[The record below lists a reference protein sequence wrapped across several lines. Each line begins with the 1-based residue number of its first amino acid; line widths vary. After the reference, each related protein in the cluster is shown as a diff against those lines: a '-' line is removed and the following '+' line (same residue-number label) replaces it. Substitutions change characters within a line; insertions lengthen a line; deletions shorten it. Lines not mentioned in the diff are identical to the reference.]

1 MGEVGSRRNL
11 AAALV
16 FAVAAACSQS
26 PEDRGPTATV
36 PSAPTTS
43 AQTADPYAVPE
54 VIDVAYVN
62 RVLAGLDAVMGD
74 VVRLVVKSKTIPPE
88 TYDRLRAI
96 YGDDEWLQLRV
107 DNFQEDLRTGVE
119 GYRPEP
125 GNERT
130 VVAQLLSTTP
140 TCVFAKVLRDSSAM
154 VVNAGS
160 PSTQWVALT
169 RALLGERSI
178 NPTGWV
184 YTYDGFPQDRSE
196 PPNRCAARS

>member
-1 MGEVGSRRNL
+1 VGEVGSRRNL

-16 FAVAAACSQS
+16 FVVAAACSQS
-26 PEDRGPTATV
+26 PEDRGPTATA
-36 PSAPTTS
+36 PS
-43 AQTADPYAVPE
+43 VPE
-54 VIDVAYVN
+54 VIDIAYVN

-74 VVRLVVKSKTIPPE
+74 VVRLVVKTKTIPPE
-88 TYDRLRAI
+88 AYDRLRAI

-107 DNFQEDLRTGVE
+107 DGFQEDLRTGVE

-154 VVNAGS
+154 VANAGS
-160 PSTQWVALT
+160 LSTQWVALI
-169 RALLGERSI
+169 RAHASEGSI

-196 PPNRCAARS
+196 PPNRCTARS